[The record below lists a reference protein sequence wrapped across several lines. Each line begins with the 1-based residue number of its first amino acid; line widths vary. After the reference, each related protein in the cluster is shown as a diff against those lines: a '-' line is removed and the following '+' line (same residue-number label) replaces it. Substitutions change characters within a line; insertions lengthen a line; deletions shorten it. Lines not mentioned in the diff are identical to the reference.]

1 MTAEIPTIIPSSIDA
16 GLNFSFKRKYDNY
29 LPTDSWVST
38 MYIFNKGIQYT
49 VTATD
54 NGDSYH
60 LFSKVASDTASYIAG
75 DYSYNI
81 LVVNG
86 INKWPIES
94 GVITINPNII
104 TATGGIENR
113 SKIKIILDNLDKVI
127 EALSVTTTTEVTING
142 KSYKR
147 SSLNELLKTR
157 DRYQT
162 MYNQELANIAL
173 ANGGADPKK
182 IYARFTPRW

>member
-1 MTAEIPTIIPSSIDA
+1 MTAEISDKIPASIDA
-16 GLNFSFKRKYDNY
+16 GLNFSFKRKYNDY
-29 LPTDSWVST
+29 LPADSWVAYF
-38 MYIFNKGIQYT
+38 YIFNKGLQYT

-86 INKWPIES
+86 LNKWPMES

-113 SKIKIILDNLDKVI
+113 SKVKIILDNLDKVI
-127 EALSVTTTTEVTING
+127 EQLSKTTTTEVTVDG
-142 KSYKR
+142 TTYKR

-173 ANGGADPKK
+173 ANGGADHKK